1 MCLNQKHRSKRT
13 SSITLCALGAILF
26 AALMLAGCQATSDE
40 PETTPASS
48 ETPATSSISV
58 GRMVFCRAV
67 KDREPQEAAEAFPVD
82 IGRVYCFTEILN
94 AGTEETY
101 VIHRWYL
108 GDKLMAEVKLKA
120 QGEYWRT
127 WSYKSVT
134 PEWKGGWRVDVVSA
148 AGEVL
153 KSGSFTL
160 GEAEPSEAP
169 GTESGGQDTQPG
181 ESSSG
186 DVSDGG
192 GGAAGSGSGAGAVEG
207 AGE

>member
-160 GEAEPSEAP
+160 GEAEPREP
-169 GTESGGQDTQPG
+169 SGGETGSTDAQPG
-181 ESSSG
+181 KGSGEGVGGDNGTGSSG
-186 DVSDGG
+186 SSTDPG
-192 GGAAGSGSGAGAVEG
+192 GGA
-207 AGE
+207 GE